1 MTSYRGC
8 SLFLSGAK
16 YLTVPESN
24 ILVDD
29 PNGFTKKN
37 TERKTNCQK
46 ERHFQEWAQMK
57 DIINGFRDSV
67 NFEALFPSEIAFA
80 KCPHEMHLIMNP
92 WRC

>member
-8 SLFLSGAK
+8 SSFLGGVK

-29 PNGFTKKN
+29 QNGLTKKKS
-37 TERKTNCQK
+37 ERKTNRQK
-46 ERHFQEWAQMK
+46 ERHFQDWAQK

-67 NFEALFPSEIAFA
+67 NFEALFPTEIAFA
-80 KCPHEMHLIMNP
+80 NCPHEMHLIMNP
-92 WRC
+92 